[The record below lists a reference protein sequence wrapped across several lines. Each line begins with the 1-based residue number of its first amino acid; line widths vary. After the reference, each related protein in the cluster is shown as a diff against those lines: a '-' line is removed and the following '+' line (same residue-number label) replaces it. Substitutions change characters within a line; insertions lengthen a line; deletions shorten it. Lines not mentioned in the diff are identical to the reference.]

1 MPVHAQMLVGHGGP
15 AATGKESTMSSSVTQ
30 TEISRSAATQAKKK
44 IAVLGCGKM
53 GTILLESFLERKL
66 IAPEEAV
73 ATVQHGDRSL
83 ELSRELGGV
92 PVGTDNR
99 AAVQS
104 APTVLLCVKPQALG
118 QLLDEIA
125 PALD

>member
-1 MPVHAQMLVGHGGP
+1 M
-15 AATGKESTMSSSVTQ
+15 STSTVQSETV
-30 TEISRSAATQAKKK
+30 RSAGVKAKKK

-66 IAPEEAV
+66 VAPEEAV
-73 ATVQHGDRSL
+73 ATVQHGERSE

-99 AAVQS
+99 AAVED
-104 APTVLLCVKPQALG
+104 APTVLLCVKPQVLG

-125 PALD
+125 PALAPGT